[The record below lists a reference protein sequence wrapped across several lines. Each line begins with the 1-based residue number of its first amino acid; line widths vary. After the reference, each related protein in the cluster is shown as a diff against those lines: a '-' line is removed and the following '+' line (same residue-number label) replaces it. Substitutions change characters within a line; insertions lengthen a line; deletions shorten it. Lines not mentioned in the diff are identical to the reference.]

1 MYVYTAVVLMI
12 AEGCYYVSGGVFEF
26 MIQIS
31 FLILKIKVVCP
42 FFFSSFFYFSLL
54 TIFFWGGGFAHIDS
68 AVTIAFSHVH

>member
-1 MYVYTAVVLMI
+1 MYVYTAVVLLI

-31 FLILKIKVVCP
+31 FFNTEDLPL
-42 FFFSSFFYFSLL
+42 FFFFFFLLFFAHYF
-54 TIFFWGGGFAHIDS
+54 FVVVAHIDS